1 MAGLVVHLRKCER
14 RARGHRLARAT
25 TARALETTLASGPAV
40 LKFDLLQV
48 LDLDEDGDL
57 DVMNC
62 DHG

>member
-1 MAGLVVHLRKCER
+1 LFTCES
-14 RARGHRLARAT
+14 
-25 TARALETTLASGPAV
+25 ASGEREGIVWLERQPRGPWKQRSLGSPAV